1 MYGTV
6 TLSMINTDP
15 LLSVVMPVYNERTT
29 IEAIVRRALALTLRL
44 ELIVV
49 DVLLKYRFV
58 E

>member
-6 TLSMINTDP
+6 KLSMINTDP

-29 IEAIVRRALALTLRL
+29 IEVMVGRVNRL
-44 ELIVV
+44 
-49 DVLLKYRFV
+49 V

>member
-6 TLSMINTDP
+6 KLSMINTDP

-29 IEAIVRRALALTLRL
+29 IEAIVRLW
-44 ELIVV
+44 
-49 DVLLKYRFV
+49 VLLKYRVV